1 MPNAFLLVDP
11 STWKSFNAELYYP
24 PNYDSEGFIHLSYN
38 HQLEWAANKFYAKA
52 SGAFALEIN
61 LDSLSSF
68 VQEESAA
75 VPGINLI
82 EMSIRKVQDR
92 MALERE
98 NEAAILARNA
108 SNYAASNKVTLSG
121 TDLWTNAASNPFVV
135 VESGKEAIRKKIG
148 KRPQISIRFHTTI
161 T

>member
-24 PNYDSEGFIHLSYN
+24 TNYDSEGFIHLSYN

-52 SGAFALEIN
+52 SGVFALEIN

-75 VPGINLI
+75 GLGLFPHLHCGLP
-82 EMSIRKVQDR
+82 RKAVV
-92 MALERE
+92 
-98 NEAAILARNA
+98 AIHEGARN
-108 SNYAASNKVTLSG
+108 
-121 TDLWTNAASNPFVV
+121 
-135 VESGKEAIRKKIG
+135 VEGKWVFE
-148 KRPQISIRFHTTI
+148 SV
-161 T
+161 